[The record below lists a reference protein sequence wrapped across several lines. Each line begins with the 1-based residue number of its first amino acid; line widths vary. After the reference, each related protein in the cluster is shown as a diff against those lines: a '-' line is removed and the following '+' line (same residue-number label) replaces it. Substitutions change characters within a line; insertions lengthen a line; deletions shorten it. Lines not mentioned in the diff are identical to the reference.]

1 MDCPLRFPGQYADP
15 ETGLHHNFHRY
26 YDPETARYV
35 SSDPLGLDAGPNPYW
50 YGPHPLTWIDPY
62 GLAMC
67 RTTPRL
73 EDGNPK
79 EGWQHIDER
88 HIAGTANGG
97 HGDLLPPSTTRTQ
110 VEKAAETMIEKGTRV
125 SDPARRMQTY
135 EKRMIV
141 NGMRARYRLVVD
153 SDDGNRIITFF
164 PVGKSY
170 TP

>member
-1 MDCPLRFPGQYADP
+1 M
-15 ETGLHHNFHRY
+15 
-26 YDPETARYV
+26 
-35 SSDPLGLDAGPNPYW
+35 
-50 YGPHPLTWIDPY
+50 
-62 GLAMC
+62 
-67 RTTPRL
+67 

-97 HGDLLPPSTTRTQ
+97 HGDLLPPSTTRAQ

>member
-1 MDCPLRFPGQYADP
+1 M
-15 ETGLHHNFHRY
+15 
-26 YDPETARYV
+26 
-35 SSDPLGLDAGPNPYW
+35 
-50 YGPHPLTWIDPY
+50 
-62 GLAMC
+62 
-67 RTTPRL
+67 
-73 EDGNPK
+73 
-79 EGWQHIDER
+79 
-88 HIAGTANGG
+88 
-97 HGDLLPPSTTRTQ
+97 
-110 VEKAAETMIEKGTRV
+110 EKAAETMIEKGTRV

>member
-1 MDCPLRFPGQYADP
+1 
-15 ETGLHHNFHRY
+15 
-26 YDPETARYV
+26 
-35 SSDPLGLDAGPNPYW
+35 
-50 YGPHPLTWIDPY
+50 
-62 GLAMC
+62 
-67 RTTPRL
+67 
-73 EDGNPK
+73 
-79 EGWQHIDER
+79 
-88 HIAGTANGG
+88 
-97 HGDLLPPSTTRTQ
+97 
-110 VEKAAETMIEKGTRV
+110 MIEKGTRV